1 VIILGQRDSM
11 NTKKS
16 MAVYISMSRVI
27 NTLRR
32 ENNKLILKHNLT
44 LGQFAVMEALYSKGR
59 LSTGEVMEKIL
70 STSGNIPV
78 IVKNL
83 EKDGFITRKQDESD
97 KRRFILDLTDKG
109 KNLMDEIVPENL
121 KFMDELISLWDDEDK
136 EELIILMN
144 KFRRKYEEENFE

>member
-1 VIILGQRDSM
+1 M

-83 EKDGFITRKQDESD
+83 EKDGFITRNQDESD

-109 KNLMDEIVPENL
+109 KDLMDEIVPENL

-136 EELIILMN
+136 KELIILMN

>member
-1 VIILGQRDSM
+1 M

-109 KNLMDEIVPENL
+109 KDLMDEIVPENL
-121 KFMDELISLWDDEDK
+121 KFMDELISLWDDDDK
-136 EELIILMN
+136 KELIILMN

>member
-1 VIILGQRDSM
+1 M

-16 MAVYISMSRVI
+16 MVYISMSRVI

-83 EKDGFITRKQDESD
+83 EKDGFITRKQDEAD

-109 KNLMDEIVPENL
+109 KDLMDEIVPENL
-121 KFMDELISLWDDEDK
+121 KFMDELISLWDDDEK

>member
-1 VIILGQRDSM
+1 
-11 NTKKS
+11 
-16 MAVYISMSRVI
+16 MSRVI

-32 ENNKLILKHNLT
+32 ENNKLILKHDLT

-70 STSGNIPV
+70 TTSGNIPV

-83 EKDGFITRKQDESD
+83 EKDGFITREQDESD
-97 KRRFILDLTDKG
+97 KRRFILDLTEKG
-109 KNLMDEIVPENL
+109 KDLMDEIVPENL
-121 KFMDELISLWDDEDK
+121 KFMDELISLWDDDEK

>member
-1 VIILGQRDSM
+1 M

-70 STSGNIPV
+70 TTSGNIPV

-83 EKDGFITRKQDESD
+83 EKDGFITREQDESD
-97 KRRFILDLTDKG
+97 KRRFILDLTEKG
-109 KNLMDEIVPENL
+109 KDLMDEIVPENL
-121 KFMDELISLWDDEDK
+121 KFMDELISLWDDDEK

>member
-1 VIILGQRDSM
+1 M

-97 KRRFILDLTDKG
+97 KRRFILDLTNKG

-121 KFMDELISLWDDEDK
+121 KFMDELISLWDDDDK

-144 KFRRKYEEENFE
+144 KFRRKYEEENFK

>member
-1 VIILGQRDSM
+1 M

-44 LGQFAVMEALYSKGR
+44 LGQFAVMEALFSKGR

-109 KNLMDEIVPENL
+109 KDLMDEIVPENL
-121 KFMDELISLWDDEDK
+121 KFMDELISLWDDDEK

-144 KFRRKYEEENFE
+144 KFRRKYEEENFK

>member
-1 VIILGQRDSM
+1 M

-83 EKDGFITRKQDESD
+83 EKDGFITREQDESD

-109 KNLMDEIVPENL
+109 KDLMDEIVPENL
-121 KFMDELISLWDDEDK
+121 KFMDELISLWDDDDK

>member
-1 VIILGQRDSM
+1 M

-83 EKDGFITRKQDESD
+83 EKDGFITREQDDAD

>member
-1 VIILGQRDSM
+1 M

-32 ENNKLILKHNLT
+32 ENNKLILKHDLT

-70 STSGNIPV
+70 TTSGNIPV

-83 EKDGFITRKQDESD
+83 EKDGFITREQDESD

-109 KNLMDEIVPENL
+109 RDLMDMIVPENL
-121 KFMDELISLWDDEDK
+121 KFMDELISLWDDDEK

>member
-1 VIILGQRDSM
+1 M

-32 ENNKLILKHNLT
+32 ENNKLILKHDIT

-83 EKDGFITRKQDESD
+83 EKDGFITREQDESD

-121 KFMDELISLWDDEDK
+121 KFMDELISLWDDDEK

-144 KFRRKYEEENFE
+144 KFRRKYEEKNFE

>member
-1 VIILGQRDSM
+1 M

-121 KFMDELISLWDDEDK
+121 KFMDELISLWDDDEK

>member
-1 VIILGQRDSM
+1 M

-109 KNLMDEIVPENL
+109 KDLMDEIVPENL
-121 KFMDELISLWDDEDK
+121 KFMDELISLWDDDEK

>member
-1 VIILGQRDSM
+1 
-11 NTKKS
+11 
-16 MAVYISMSRVI
+16 MSRVI

>member
-1 VIILGQRDSM
+1 M

-32 ENNKLILKHNLT
+32 ENNKLILKQDLT

-83 EKDGFITRKQDESD
+83 EKDGFITREQDESD

-109 KNLMDEIVPENL
+109 KDLMDEIVPENL
-121 KFMDELISLWDDEDK
+121 KFMDELISLWDDDEK

-144 KFRRKYEEENFE
+144 KFRRKYEEENFK

>member
-1 VIILGQRDSM
+1 M

-32 ENNKLILKHNLT
+32 ENNKLILKHDLT

-70 STSGNIPV
+70 TTSGNIPV

-83 EKDGFITRKQDESD
+83 EKDGFITREQDESD

-109 KNLMDEIVPENL
+109 KDLMDEIVPENL
-121 KFMDELISLWDDEDK
+121 KFMDELISLWDDDEK

>member
-1 VIILGQRDSM
+1 M

-32 ENNKLILKHNLT
+32 ENNKLILKHDLT

-70 STSGNIPV
+70 TTSGNIPV

-83 EKDGFITRKQDESD
+83 EKDGFITRKQDEFD

-109 KNLMDEIVPENL
+109 KDLMDEIVPENL
-121 KFMDELISLWDDEDK
+121 KFMDELISLWDDDEK

>member
-1 VIILGQRDSM
+1 M

-32 ENNKLILKHNLT
+32 ENNKLILKHDLT

-70 STSGNIPV
+70 TTSGNIPV

-109 KNLMDEIVPENL
+109 KSLMDEIVPENL
-121 KFMDELISLWDDEDK
+121 KFMDELISLWDDDEK

>member
-1 VIILGQRDSM
+1 
-11 NTKKS
+11 
-16 MAVYISMSRVI
+16 MAVYISMGRVI

-83 EKDGFITRKQDESD
+83 EKDGFITRKQDEAD

-109 KNLMDEIVPENL
+109 KYLMDEIVPENL
-121 KFMDELISLWDDEDK
+121 KFMDELISLWDDDDK

-144 KFRRKYEEENFE
+144 KFRRKYEEENFK

>member
-1 VIILGQRDSM
+1 
-11 NTKKS
+11 

-70 STSGNIPV
+70 TTSGNIPV

-83 EKDGFITRKQDESD
+83 EKDGFITREQDKSD
-97 KRRFILDLTDKG
+97 KRRFILDLTEKG
-109 KNLMDEIVPENL
+109 KDLMDEIVPENL
-121 KFMDELISLWDDEDK
+121 KFMDELISLWDDDEK
-136 EELIILMN
+136 EESIILMN

>member
-1 VIILGQRDSM
+1 M

-32 ENNKLILKHNLT
+32 ENNKLILKHDLT

-109 KNLMDEIVPENL
+109 KDLMDEIVPENL
-121 KFMDELISLWDDEDK
+121 KFMDELISLWDDDDK

>member
-1 VIILGQRDSM
+1 M

-70 STSGNIPV
+70 TTSGNIPV

-83 EKDGFITRKQDESD
+83 EKDGFITREQDKSD
-97 KRRFILDLTDKG
+97 KRRFILDLTEKG
-109 KNLMDEIVPENL
+109 KDLMDEIVPENL
-121 KFMDELISLWDDEDK
+121 KFMDELISLWDDDEK
-136 EELIILMN
+136 EESIILMN

>member
-1 VIILGQRDSM
+1 
-11 NTKKS
+11 

-32 ENNKLILKHNLT
+32 ENNKLILKHDLT

-70 STSGNIPV
+70 TTSGNIPV

-83 EKDGFITRKQDESD
+83 EKDGFITREQDESD

-109 KNLMDEIVPENL
+109 KDLMDEIVPENL
-121 KFMDELISLWDDEDK
+121 KFMDELISLWDDDEK

-144 KFRRKYEEENFE
+144 KFRRKYEEENFK

>member
-1 VIILGQRDSM
+1 M

-16 MAVYISMSRVI
+16 MAVYVSMSRVI

-121 KFMDELISLWDDEDK
+121 KFMDELISLWDDDDK

>member
-1 VIILGQRDSM
+1 M

-70 STSGNIPV
+70 TTSGNIPV

-121 KFMDELISLWDDEDK
+121 KFMDELISLWDDDDK

-144 KFRRKYEEENFE
+144 KFRRKYEEENFK

>member
-1 VIILGQRDSM
+1 M

-16 MAVYISMSRVI
+16 MAVYISMSKVI

-32 ENNKLILKHNLT
+32 ENNKLILKHDLT

-83 EKDGFITRKQDESD
+83 EKDGFITREQDESD

-109 KNLMDEIVPENL
+109 KGLMDEIVPENL
-121 KFMDELISLWDDEDK
+121 KFMDELISLWDDDDK

-144 KFRRKYEEENFE
+144 KFRRKYEEENFK

>member
-1 VIILGQRDSM
+1 M

-32 ENNKLILKHNLT
+32 ENNKLILKHDLT

-70 STSGNIPV
+70 TTSGNIPV

-83 EKDGFITRKQDESD
+83 EKDGFITRKQDEAD
-97 KRRFILDLTDKG
+97 KRRFILDLTEKG
-109 KNLMDEIVPENL
+109 KDLMDEIVPENL
-121 KFMDELISLWDDEDK
+121 KFMDELISLWDDDEK

>member
-1 VIILGQRDSM
+1 M

-32 ENNKLILKHNLT
+32 ENNKLILKHDLT
-44 LGQFAVMEALYSKGR
+44 LGQFAVMEALYYKGR

-121 KFMDELISLWDDEDK
+121 KFMDELISLWDDDEK

>member
-1 VIILGQRDSM
+1 
-11 NTKKS
+11 

-70 STSGNIPV
+70 TTSGNIPV

-83 EKDGFITRKQDESD
+83 EKDGFITREQDASD

-109 KNLMDEIVPENL
+109 RDLMDEIVPENL

-144 KFRRKYEEENFE
+144 KFRGKYEEENFE

>member
-1 VIILGQRDSM
+1 
-11 NTKKS
+11 

-70 STSGNIPV
+70 TTSGNIPV

-83 EKDGFITRKQDESD
+83 EKDGFITREQDKSD
-97 KRRFILDLTDKG
+97 KRRFILDLTEKG
-109 KNLMDEIVPENL
+109 KDLMDEIVPENL
-121 KFMDELISLWDDEDK
+121 KFMDELISLWDDDEK

>member
-1 VIILGQRDSM
+1 M
-11 NTKKS
+11 NKKKS

-32 ENNKLILKHNLT
+32 ENNKLILKHDLT

-83 EKDGFITRKQDESD
+83 EKDGFITREQDESD

-109 KNLMDEIVPENL
+109 KDLMDEIVPENL
-121 KFMDELISLWDDEDK
+121 KFMDELISLWDDDEK

>member
-1 VIILGQRDSM
+1 M

-83 EKDGFITRKQDESD
+83 EKDGFITRKQDEAD

-109 KNLMDEIVPENL
+109 KDLMDEIVPENL
-121 KFMDELISLWDDEDK
+121 KFMDELISLWDDDDK

>member
-1 VIILGQRDSM
+1 M

-16 MAVYISMSRVI
+16 MSVYISMSRVI

-109 KNLMDEIVPENL
+109 KDLMDEIVPENL

-136 EELIILMN
+136 KELIILMN

>member
-1 VIILGQRDSM
+1 
-11 NTKKS
+11 

-32 ENNKLILKHNLT
+32 ENNKLILKHDLT

-70 STSGNIPV
+70 TTSGNIPV

-136 EELIILMN
+136 KELIILMN

>member
-1 VIILGQRDSM
+1 M

-136 EELIILMN
+136 KELIILMN

>member
-1 VIILGQRDSM
+1 M

-70 STSGNIPV
+70 TTSGNIPV

-109 KNLMDEIVPENL
+109 KDLMDEIVPENL
-121 KFMDELISLWDDEDK
+121 KFMDELISLWDDDDK

-144 KFRRKYEEENFE
+144 KFRRKYEKENFK

>member
-1 VIILGQRDSM
+1 M

-16 MAVYISMSRVI
+16 MSVYISMSRVI

-70 STSGNIPV
+70 TTSGNIPV

-109 KNLMDEIVPENL
+109 KYLMDEIVPENL
-121 KFMDELISLWDDEDK
+121 KFMDELISLWDDDEK

>member
-1 VIILGQRDSM
+1 M

-83 EKDGFITRKQDESD
+83 EKDGFITREQDESD

-109 KNLMDEIVPENL
+109 KDLMDEIVPENL
-121 KFMDELISLWDDEDK
+121 KFMDELISLWDDEEK

>member
-1 VIILGQRDSM
+1 M

-83 EKDGFITRKQDESD
+83 EKDGFITRKQDEAD

-109 KNLMDEIVPENL
+109 KDLMDEIVPENL
-121 KFMDELISLWDDEDK
+121 KFMDELISLWDDDEK

>member
-1 VIILGQRDSM
+1 M

-109 KNLMDEIVPENL
+109 KYLMDEIVPENL

-136 EELIILMN
+136 KELIILMN